1 MVSKNTPPR
10 LGRGLAALL
19 GDVSMPSSTDS
30 GTSVGAVPM
39 DRIDANPFQPRSDF
53 DPAELESLAESIR
66 VQGILQPIL
75 VRSNPAAPDR
85 YQIVAGERRFRAAM
99 QAGLNEIPAIR
110 RDMDDSDAA
119 VVALVEN
126 LQRQDLNAIEEAE
139 GYQRLLTDFGL
150 THEALG
156 YAVSKSRSHIGNT
169 IRLLRLPEPVL
180 REVRS
185 GTLSSGHA
193 RALINAPNPEALAEQ
208 IQKRGMSVRQAEV
221 LVNKAVAARGAPRQ
235 VTAKKLDTADLERRV
250 SDAIG
255 CRVAITTA
263 RKGGGE
269 ISIQFR
275 DYFQLEYLIGRLAGE
290 REKITASADIRAAFH
305 AGNQEQA
312 TAARTAAGRRDGSA

>member
-1 MVSKNTPPR
+1 MVSKSAPPR

-19 GDVSMPSSTDS
+19 GDVSMPSTTDR
-30 GTSVGAVPM
+30 GTSIGAIPM
-39 DRIDANPFQPRSDF
+39 DRIDPNPFQPRSDF
-53 DPAELESLAESIR
+53 DRTELESLAESIR
-66 VQGILQPIL
+66 VQGVLQPIL
-75 VRSNPAAPDR
+75 VRSNPTAPGR

-99 QAGLNEIPAIR
+99 QAGLNEIPSIQ

-180 REVRS
+180 RDVRS

-221 LVNKAVAARGAPRQ
+221 LVNKAIAARGSPRQ
-235 VTAKKLDTADLERRV
+235 VKAKKLDTAELERRV
-250 SDAIG
+250 TDAIG
-255 CRVAITTA
+255 CRVTITTA

-275 DYFQLEYLIGRLAGE
+275 DNFQLEELISRLTGE
-290 REKITASADIRAAFH
+290 HEKVAA
-305 AGNQEQA
+305 AAQA
-312 TAARTAAGRRDGSA
+312 

>member
-19 GDVSMPSSTDS
+19 GDVTMAPTAER
-30 GTSVGAVPM
+30 GTSVNLIPM

-53 DPAELESLAESIR
+53 DPAELASLAESIR
-66 VQGILQPIL
+66 VQGVLQPIL
-75 VRSNPAAPDR
+75 VRAHPTVAER

-99 QAGLNEIPAIR
+99 QAGLNEIPAIQ
-110 RDMDDSDAA
+110 RDMDDGDAA

-139 GYQRLLTDFGL
+139 GYQRLLADFGL
-150 THEALG
+150 THESLG
-156 YAVSKSRSHIGNT
+156 LAVSKSRSHIGNT

-193 RALINAPNPEALAEQ
+193 RALINAPNPEILAEQ
-208 IQKRGMSVRQAEV
+208 IQKRGLSVRQAEV
-221 LVNKAVAARGAPRQ
+221 LVNKAIAARGAPRQ
-235 VTAKKLDTADLERRV
+235 VPAKKLDTVDLENRV
-250 SDAIG
+250 SAAIG
-255 CRVAITTA
+255 CRVTITSA

-275 DYFQLEYLIGRLAGE
+275 DFFQLEDLIARLIGEHPSSTSEAQ
-290 REKITASADIRAAFH
+290 
-305 AGNQEQA
+305 N
-312 TAARTAAGRRDGSA
+312 

>member
-1 MVSKNTPPR
+1 MASKNTPPR

-19 GDVSMPSSTDS
+19 GDVAMRPNAER
-30 GTSVGAVPM
+30 GTTVGATPI
-39 DRIDANPFQPRSDF
+39 DQIDANPFQPRSDF
-53 DPAELESLAESIR
+53 DAGELDSLAESIR
-66 VQGILQPIL
+66 VQGVLQPIM
-75 VRSNPAAPDR
+75 VRSHPTAPDR

-99 QAGLNEIPAIR
+99 QAGLNEIPTIL

-139 GYQRLLTDFGL
+139 GYQRLLVDFGL

-169 IRLLRLPEPVL
+169 IRLLRLPDPVL
-180 REVRS
+180 RDVRS
-185 GTLSSGHA
+185 GSLSSGHA

-208 IQKRGMSVRQAEV
+208 VLKRGMSVRQTEV

-235 VTAKKLDTADLERRV
+235 PTAKKLDVEDLERRV

-255 CRVAITTA
+255 CRVAISTT

-275 DYFQLEYLIGRLAGE
+275 DLFQLDELISRLTGE
-290 REKITASADIRAAFH
+290 PAKPRA
-305 AGNQEQA
+305 
-312 TAARTAAGRRDGSA
+312 

>member
-19 GDVSMPSSTDS
+19 GDVAVPSSADR
-30 GTSVGAVPM
+30 GVSVGAFPM
-39 DRIDANPFQPRSDF
+39 DKIDANPFQPRSDF
-53 DPAELESLAESIR
+53 DPVELENLAESIR
-66 VQGILQPIL
+66 VQGVLQPIL
-75 VRSNPAAPDR
+75 VRSHPTTPER

-99 QAGLNEIPAIR
+99 QAGLNEIPAIQR
-110 RDMDDSDAA
+110 EMDDSDAA

-156 YAVSKSRSHIGNT
+156 YAVSKSRAHIGNT
-169 IRLLRLPEPVL
+169 VRLLRLPEPVL
-180 REVRS
+180 RDVRS
-185 GTLSSGHA
+185 GALTSGHA

-208 IQKRGMSVRQAEV
+208 IRKRAMSVRQAEV
-221 LVNKAVAARGAPRQ
+221 LVNKAIAARGAPRQ
-235 VTAKKLDTADLERRV
+235 IVAKKLDTADLERRV
-250 SDAIG
+250 SDTLG
-255 CRVAITTA
+255 CRVTITTA

-275 DYFQLEYLIGRLAGE
+275 DFFQLEELIGRLTGE
-290 REKITASADIRAAFH
+290 REKADSTT
-305 AGNQEQA
+305 G
-312 TAARTAAGRRDGSA
+312 D

>member
-1 MVSKNTPPR
+1 MASKNTPPR

-19 GDVSMPSSTDS
+19 GDVSIRPSAEK
-30 GTSVGAVPM
+30 GTSVNAVP
-39 DRIDANPFQPRSDF
+39 IDQIDPNPFQPRADF

-66 VQGILQPIL
+66 VQGVLQPIL
-75 VRSNPAAPDR
+75 VRSHPTAPDR
-85 YQIVAGERRFRAAM
+85 YQIVAGERRFRAAT
-99 QAGLNEIPAIR
+99 QAGLNEIPAIQ

-150 THEALG
+150 THESLG

-169 IRLLRLPEPVL
+169 IRLLRLPDSVL

-208 IQKRGMSVRQAEV
+208 IQKRGMSVRQAEM
-221 LVNKAVAARGAPRQ
+221 LVNRAVAARGAPRQ
-235 VTAKKLDTADLERRV
+235 ITAKRLDTADLERRV
-250 SDAIG
+250 SEAIG
-255 CRVAITTA
+255 CRVTITTA

-275 DYFQLEYLIGRLAGE
+275 DLDQLEELVGRLTGE
-290 REKITASADIRAAFH
+290 REKLL
-305 AGNQEQA
+305 A
-312 TAARTAAGRRDGSA
+312 TALA